1 MTRLIWTRVNV
12 VVIFRQQVD
21 IVEEIAVMI
30 APPAR
35 LCEADVQQHA
45 AVEPA
50 RMRLNHKQYRKNK
63 GMCLFV
69 YHTVFFFFLF
79 YAFAFYDFMCLCCI
93 ICTLVTY

>member
-21 IVEEIAVMI
+21 IVEEIAFMI

-50 RMRLNHKQYRKNK
+50 RMRLNHQQYRKNK
-63 GMCLFV
+63 GDYIIIRDLNIAV
-69 YHTVFFFFLF
+69 ARYRQAQLG
-79 YAFAFYDFMCLCCI
+79 CCFQSR
-93 ICTLVTY
+93 